1 MSYDGERLTS
11 RYLLKKGQSAIQ
23 TALSDAKYP
32 ASGAFVSVV
41 GVPVVHILIDLGGIA
56 DALTFKVQ
64 QANAINGTPADVS
77 GLTHTIA
84 TNDDGE
90 FIYFAFRTNKLTD
103 AYTHITVDVAGNAG
117 SNYATITY
125 FLEVTSRPP
134 TQTVTTTEV
143 LDLD

>member
-1 MSYDGERLTS
+1 MSYNGERLTS
-11 RYLLKKGQSAIQ
+11 RYLLKKGQSLIQ

-32 ASGAFVSVV
+32 TSTNFISVV
-41 GVPVVHILIDLGGIA
+41 GVAVVHILIDLGTIA

-64 QANAINGTPADVS
+64 EANAANGTPADIS

-90 FIYFAFRTNKLTD
+90 FIYFAFRTNKLTN
-103 AYTHITVDVAGNAG
+103 AYTHITVDVAGNSG

-125 FLEVTSRPP
+125 FLEATSRPA